1 MEGFKENEY
10 VWAKNRTGKIVV
22 GKVLSDGKVAIHLPS
37 KRQRMVDVVP
47 VYTYFDKRYQNL
59 KKKSVYKLDDEFEE
73 RSMNALQQQNAQ
85 ELLKKVLSKPEHKK
99 LVKIFVKVE
108 ATYDSSLK
116 GLGPTQCFVCRKKIG
131 RTIVCAGCGNVGV
144 HRKCKPGVEEG
155 WYCELNCSDRIPE
168 IAIMSPIETPP
179 TLTRNSS
186 SLAMPDIDVQKTLT
200 YIIDEAARDEPLL
213 KILTSQQLAMSR
225 LKQEIEN
232 KKYTLRRS
240 EVSETEYRLQSF
252 KLQELEKFEQEKIKA
267 DLIEQLE
274 CAHIKGFESLFL
286 LRKQSGSTDVDVDE
300 DDVEKWKQKKKQTVE
315 RLLYAKLPDIAP
327 STPDSK
333 KAVLSPT
340 VSISPSKNICH
351 SLLDKSSEN
360 SIHKLLEKTYA
371 RLRTETEAEPYVRT
385 PMTYAQ
391 FYGSTVAVHDATIAN
406 CAYYSGK
413 RIEHVGA
420 GTSPK
425 LMQLVMNKIIERY
438 GN

>member
-1 MEGFKENEY
+1 
-10 VWAKNRTGKIVV
+10 
-22 GKVLSDGKVAIHLPS
+22 
-37 KRQRMVDVVP
+37 
-47 VYTYFDKRYQNL
+47 
-59 KKKSVYKLDDEFEE
+59 
-73 RSMNALQQQNAQ
+73 
-85 ELLKKVLSKPEHKK
+85 
-99 LVKIFVKVE
+99 
-108 ATYDSSLK
+108 
-116 GLGPTQCFVCRKKIG
+116 
-131 RTIVCAGCGNVGV
+131 
-144 HRKCKPGVEEG
+144 
-155 WYCELNCSDRIPE
+155 
-168 IAIMSPIETPP
+168 
-179 TLTRNSS
+179 
-186 SLAMPDIDVQKTLT
+186 
-200 YIIDEAARDEPLL
+200 
-213 KILTSQQLAMSR
+213 
-225 LKQEIEN
+225 
-232 KKYTLRRS
+232 
-240 EVSETEYRLQSF
+240 
-252 KLQELEKFEQEKIKA
+252 
-267 DLIEQLE
+267 
-274 CAHIKGFESLFL
+274 
-286 LRKQSGSTDVDVDE
+286 VDVDE

-425 LMQLVMNKIIERY
+425 LM
-438 GN
+438 